1 MTFLL
6 SAHSTDKVQ
15 RWQLKSPLFHSLKE
29 KTLNI
34 LECTTLKCLQ
44 MSHMIIFMVV
54 GFGLTGERASCGG
67 FGMFALLEQAVKE
80 VYPLE
85 IIHIH
90 V

>member
-15 RWQLKSPLFHSLKE
+15 RWQLKSPLFHSL
-29 KTLNI
+29 NI

-54 GFGLTGERASCGG
+54 GFGSTGERTSCGG